1 MPRSCI
7 RSTSRRWPWRSLAWC
22 ALAALALAAWVTVYA
37 QEGSGPSGIIDDG
50 SRRVEWQ
57 VGGIDIGEHSYSG
70 PDRCWTAPGTV
81 TSTTVTYSGVLR
93 ASVPADLVTTAS
105 MSAYLLNQTTGEK
118 EEVHWPDAAKGEVGD
133 LGKPGELFHELPFN
147 FSVQVSPGDRV
158 WITANVSECGGICDL
173 VSLCLFFEPAPD
185 TLAGAPKSEPPLTP
199 TDEPGEPASWVG
211 VVVGV
216 GVVGMVA
223 VAGLAA
229 VGGLALRSRRKG
241 TRPAARYILQLSVDH
256 LDLAAGESKPLTIT
270 AWRVTPEGGYVPAPE
285 AAINVQPPPRS
296 GVLVGPVAGQ
306 GSLQCLVSAAQG
318 AEPGQLGLTIDGFAA
333 GARVTASVA
342 VAVVGGYELEMF

>member
-1 MPRSCI
+1 MPRSII
-7 RSTSRRWPWRSLAWC
+7 RFPSRRWSWRSLAWC
-22 ALAALALAAWVTVYA
+22 ALALLALAAWVTVYA
-37 QEGSGPSGIIDDG
+37 QEGSGPSGVIDDG

-81 TSTTVTYSGVLR
+81 TSTTVTFSGVLQ

-118 EEVHWPDAAKGEVGD
+118 DEVYWPDAAKGEVGD
-133 LGKPGELFHELPFN
+133 LGKPGELSHELPFS

-173 VSLCLFFEPAPD
+173 VGLCLFFEPAPD

-241 TRPAARYILQLSVDH
+241 TRQAGRYILQLSADH

-285 AAINVQPPPRS
+285 ATIRVEQPAADWLQVVPM
-296 GVLVGPVAGQ
+296 AGQ
-306 GSLQCLVSAAQG
+306 GSLQCLLSLRRVVDEGETSLAVS
-318 AEPGQLGLTIDGFAA
+318 GLAS
-333 GARVTASVA
+333 GARVDAR
-342 VAVVGGYELEMF
+342 AVVRARAAYEIVVY